1 VTASDIEIRSFRAV
15 FSLERR
21 IYQFDRFRLNP
32 GGVPLRGIGYAVVL
46 MAACLLAGTLPV
58 VSWPLD
64 PIPWYFRDIAFPLAL
79 AALLTVL
86 RIEGRPFHLAV
97 GALFRH
103 RAGPRYLMGLKRC
116 GQPEGFWMP
125 PPVTW
130 IVDGSESEPRALRYR
145 GPGAALVCFPHNRVE
160 WSRTLSWR
168 RHTDVSIHP
177 IAGAATATP
186 TGLELGPRTVLEVS
200 RRSLDQRVVQRG

>member
-1 VTASDIEIRSFRAV
+1 VTGSDIEIRSFRTV

-32 GGVPLRGIGYAVVL
+32 GGVPLRGIGYAAVL
-46 MAACLLAGTLPV
+46 MAAGVLAGAIPV

-64 PIPWYFRDIAFPLAL
+64 LAPWYFRDIAFPLGL

-103 RAGPRYLMGLKRC
+103 QTGPRHLMGLKRC
-116 GQPEGFWMP
+116 GQPAGVWLP
-125 PPVTW
+125 SPLIW
-130 IVDGSESEPRALRYR
+130 IADGSEPAPRALRYR
-145 GPGAALVCFPHNRVE
+145 GPGAVLVCFPHNRVD
-160 WSRTLSWR
+160 WSRTVSFR
-168 RHTDVSIHP
+168 RHADVSIHP
-177 IAGAATATP
+177 IAGAATASP
-186 TGLELGPRTVLEVS
+186 TALELGSLAVLEIS
-200 RRSLDQRVVQRG
+200 PHPLDQRVVQRG